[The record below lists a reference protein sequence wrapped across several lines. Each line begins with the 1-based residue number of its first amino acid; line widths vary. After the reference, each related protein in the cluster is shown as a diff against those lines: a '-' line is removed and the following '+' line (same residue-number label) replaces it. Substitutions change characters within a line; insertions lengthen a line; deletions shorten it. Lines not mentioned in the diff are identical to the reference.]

1 MTQALSDPNRE
12 IRNTAVVLL
21 AQSDVSLTEAEAKAV
36 LPTFI
41 GALQDGDSRVT
52 IAACQLS
59 EKIEPKPTQ
68 MVLALIDAC
77 NHKDRRVR
85 AAAMTVFQN
94 MNAAAIPALIEG
106 LQSGD
111 TEICLAATRI
121 LGSQGTKAK
130 AAAAD
135 LQVTLTDQNVEVR
148 MASMRSLSQIIGS
161 DAIPA
166 LTECLSDPNSMAR
179 AEAIQVLSTFGP
191 KAGTVLSAAM
201 KDNYWDVRQG
211 AAVALGRMQ
220 VSNSIVT
227 SALTEAVR
235 DENADVRV
243 AAIGAISNQELSTT
257 TIVST
262 LNPTTCFVNAKSNFL
277 SMMGMGQGCSMKEG
291 VLEVL

>member
-1 MTQALSDPNRE
+1 MRKTAFARAALWIIACFLLSYILPGRTAPPQRVHSKSSTTELIETLQDTNNDDQQRLAAAGYLRNRGQEAIPAMTQALSDPNRE

-191 KAGTVLSAAM
+191 KAGTVLSAA
-201 KDNYWDVRQG
+201 NGSSQ
-211 AAVALGRMQ
+211 
-220 VSNSIVT
+220 
-227 SALTEAVR
+227 
-235 DENADVRV
+235 
-243 AAIGAISNQELSTT
+243 
-257 TIVST
+257 
-262 LNPTTCFVNAKSNFL
+262 
-277 SMMGMGQGCSMKEG
+277 
-291 VLEVL
+291 